1 MCERLAQEGAR
12 VVIADIADASDTVRA
27 VEATGGEAFALQVD
41 LTQPPQ
47 VQRVVDT
54 IMKHY
59 GRLDILV
66 HNVGIYEEEPFELL
80 SFAQWQQMLDV
91 TLNSLFLTTKA
102 VLPPMKEGGFGRII
116 VLSSNTVWLGTPYLV
131 HYVTC
136 KMGMIGFVRS
146 LAAEVGKYGITVN
159 AITVGLTAT
168 QMPNAGNDRISKSLL
183 EHILPAQCVR
193 RSDEPE
199 DVANIV
205 AFLALPAS
213 GMITG
218 QTINVDGGIARH

>member
-1 MCERLAQEGAR
+1 MATDVGCYVELSVPHYQSRATTNEGR
-12 VVIADIADASDTVRA
+12 
-27 VEATGGEAFALQVD
+27 
-41 LTQPPQ
+41 
-47 VQRVVDT
+47 
-54 IMKHY
+54 
-59 GRLDILV
+59 
-66 HNVGIYEEEPFELL
+66 GIWSHHRPF
-80 SFAQWQQMLDV
+80 F
-91 TLNSLFLTTKA
+91 
-102 VLPPMKEGGFGRII
+102 
-116 VLSSNTVWLGTPYLV
+116 
-131 HYVTC
+131 
-136 KMGMIGFVRS
+136 
-146 LAAEVGKYGITVN
+146 VGKYGITVN